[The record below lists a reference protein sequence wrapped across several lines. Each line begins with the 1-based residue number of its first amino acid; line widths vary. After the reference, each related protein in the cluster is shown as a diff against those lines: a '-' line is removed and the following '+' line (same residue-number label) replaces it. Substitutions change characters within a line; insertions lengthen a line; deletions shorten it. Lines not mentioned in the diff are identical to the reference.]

1 MALNKNDK
9 ENIKQTAKETS
20 IIVED
25 ALRSISSQVGD
36 IFRDALNNTSTFSKT
51 LTRDIQGGLNSLAK
65 STDVIEKNLTKLT
78 KGELTRAEVNKQ
90 IEARKIKL
98 QSIEKQLEIA
108 SRNNLGNTKHLNEEL
123 AKTQAY
129 EAEIVKALESQAAEA
144 DKIDKSIGSLGA
156 ATEGLSKGLQKA
168 GLGAL
173 DTQLG
178 LSKALASTK
187 EMVAK
192 NEGNISNLEASRHL
206 TKEITKNITNSVDP
220 AALVTL
226 AFKELVNALSKT
238 DKLAGDTAKAFNM
251 SYSDALALNT
261 QLTQTAALTGDAAVN
276 TKGLNE
282 SVIAVGKSLGSNAIL
297 NEKDLITFTKLRE
310 QAGYTND
317 ELIGI
322 EKISLVNGKTL
333 KDNTSEILGA
343 AEAYASRNKL
353 VVNEKDILKEVSK
366 TSAAIKLSLGG
377 SAAAVAEAVVKAK
390 QFGLNLEQAEKI
402 ASGLLNFESSI
413 TNELEAELL
422 TGKNL
427 NFERARFL
435 ALNNDIAGAAEEIA
449 KQVGT
454 SADFANMNRIQQE
467 AIAKAAGMERNELAQ
482 SLMDRE
488 ALAALSETEGATAQE
503 KFNNLVKQVG
513 LEKAKKQL
521 GNDQLANQ
529 FAQQSIAE
537 RYNNTIEKLREIF
550 VSLAEPILQ
559 ILSPFM
565 DLLNV
570 ILPGITA
577 ALNVILIPIKFLGES
592 IKAIVDYFHTGNMA
606 LTDMGKLLIG
616 ILGTYTLIKGIQFA
630 ITANQMAQGSLAA
643 RALITEKGTLAVLVA
658 QAVAKAIG
666 NPIAALAGLAIAG
679 TIGAAIYSNVKSV
692 DDAQI
697 SPDGGLMVSGKKGTY
712 SLDPN
717 DTVVAGTNLGR
728 SPSSPSSTDIPML
741 NHLEKMN
748 ATLNAIL
755 NKEGVALFDTT
766 RGGTA
771 FGMGTYKVT

>member
-1 MALNKNDK
+1 
-9 ENIKQTAKETS
+9 
-20 IIVED
+20 
-25 ALRSISSQVGD
+25 
-36 IFRDALNNTSTFSKT
+36 
-51 LTRDIQGGLNSLAK
+51 
-65 STDVIEKNLTKLT
+65 
-78 KGELTRAEVNKQ
+78 
-90 IEARKIKL
+90 
-98 QSIEKQLEIA
+98 
-108 SRNNLGNTKHLNEEL
+108 
-123 AKTQAY
+123 
-129 EAEIVKALESQAAEA
+129 
-144 DKIDKSIGSLGA
+144 
-156 ATEGLSKGLQKA
+156 
-168 GLGAL
+168 
-173 DTQLG
+173 
-178 LSKALASTK
+178 
-187 EMVAK
+187 MVAE
-192 NEGNISNLEASRHL
+192 NEGNVSNLEASRHL
-206 TKEITKNITNSVDP
+206 TKEITKNITKSVDP
-220 AALVTL
+220 TALIAL
-226 AFKELVNALSKT
+226 AFKELVDALGKT

-343 AEAYASRNKL
+343 AEAYAARNKL
-353 VVNEKDILKEVSK
+353 VVNEKDVLREVSK

-390 QFGLNLEQAEKI
+390 QFGLNLEQADKI
-402 ASGLLNFESSI
+402 ASGLLNFEQSI
-413 TNELEAELL
+413 TSELEAELL

-537 RYNNTIEKLREIF
+537 RYNNTIEKLREVF

-559 ILSPFM
+559 IVSPLV

-570 ILPGITA
+570 VLPGITA
-577 ALNVILIPIKFLGES
+577 ALNFILIPVKFLGEGV
-592 IKAIVDYFHTGNMA
+592 KAFVDFLHTGNMA
-606 LTDMGKLLIG
+606 LTDMGKLLGG
-616 ILGTYTLIKGIQFA
+616 IVGTYLLIKGIQFA
-630 ITANQMAQGSLAA
+630 ITASQMVQGSLAA
-643 RALITEKGTLAVLVA
+643 RALITEKGTLAVLAA

-679 TIGAAIYSNVKSV
+679 TVGAAIYSSAKSV

-717 DTVVAGTNLGR
+717 DTVVAGTGLGKT
-728 SPSSPSSTDIPML
+728 SSSPSNDIPML
-741 NHLEKMN
+741 NNMEKMN
-748 ATLNAIL
+748 ATLTAIL
-755 NKEGVALFDTT
+755 NKEGIALFDVT

-771 FGMGTYKVT
+771 TGMGTYKVT

>member
-9 ENIKQTAKETS
+9 EDIKRAAKETS

-36 IFRDALNNTSTFSKT
+36 IFRDALNNTSNFSKT

-123 AKTQAY
+123 TKTQAY
-129 EAEIVKALESQAAEA
+129 EAEIVKALEAQAAEA

-178 LSKALASTK
+178 LGKALASTK

-192 NEGNISNLEASRHL
+192 NEGNVSNLEASRHL

-220 AALVTL
+220 AALITL

-261 QLTQTAALTGDAAVN
+261 QLTQTAALTGDAAIN

-353 VVNEKDILKEVSK
+353 VVNEKDVLREVSK

-377 SAAAVAEAVVKAK
+377 SAEAVAEAVVKAK
-390 QFGLNLEQAEKI
+390 QFGLNLEQADKI

-454 SADFANMNRIQQE
+454 SADFAKMNRIQQE
-467 AIAKAAGMERNELAQ
+467 SIAKAAGMERNELAQ

-537 RYNNTIEKLREIF
+537 RYNNTLEKLREVF

-559 ILSPFM
+559 IVSPLM
-565 DLLNV
+565 DLLNAV
-570 ILPGITA
+570 LPGITA
-577 ALNVILIPIKFLGES
+577 ALNFILIPVKFLGES
-592 IKAIVDYFHTGNMA
+592 IKSIVDLFHTGNIELA
-606 LTDMGKLLIG
+606 DFGKLAVG
-616 ILGTYTLIKGIQFA
+616 IAGTLTLIKGIQLASIA
-630 ITANQMAQGSLAA
+630 IQRESTVAAVA
-643 RALITEKGTLAVLVA
+643 RATVEKNKLAVLTA
-658 QAVAKAIG
+658 EAIALAIA
-666 NPIAALAGLAIAG
+666 NPIPALAGLALAG

-692 DDAQI
+692 EDAQI

-717 DTVVAGTNLGR
+717 DTVVAGTNLGG
-728 SPSSPSSTDIPML
+728 SSSSSSTDIPML

>member
-9 ENIKQTAKETS
+9 EDIKRAAKETS

-36 IFRDALNNTSTFSKT
+36 IFRDALNNTSNFSKT

-123 AKTQAY
+123 TKTQAY
-129 EAEIVKALESQAAEA
+129 EAEIVKALEAQATEA

-178 LSKALASTK
+178 LGKALASTK

-192 NEGNISNLEASRHL
+192 NEGNVSNLEASRHL
-206 TKEITKNITNSVDP
+206 TKEITKNITESVDP
-220 AALVTL
+220 AALITF

-353 VVNEKDILKEVSK
+353 VVNEKDVLREVSK

-377 SAAAVAEAVVKAK
+377 SAEAVAEAVVKAK
-390 QFGLNLEQAEKI
+390 QFGLNLEQADKI

-454 SADFANMNRIQQE
+454 SADFAKMNRIQQE
-467 AIAKAAGMERNELAQ
+467 SIAKAAGMERNELAQ

-537 RYNNTIEKLREIF
+537 RYNNTLEKLREVF

-559 ILSPFM
+559 IVSPLM
-565 DLLNV
+565 DLLNAV
-570 ILPGITA
+570 LPGITA
-577 ALNVILIPIKFLGES
+577 SLNLILIPIKFLGEG
-592 IKAIVDYFHTGNMA
+592 IKSIVDYFHTGNMELA
-606 LTDMGKLLIG
+606 DMGKLLLG
-616 ILGTYTLIKGIQFA
+616 IAGTYTLIKGIQLA
-630 ITANQMAQGSLAA
+630 SVAAQNQQTVAAAATAAVEKNKLTILAA
-643 RALITEKGTLAVLVA
+643 E
-658 QAVAKAIG
+658 AVAWAIA
-666 NPIAALAGLAIAG
+666 NPFTALAGLALAG
-679 TIGAAIYSNVKSV
+679 TIGTAIYSKVKSV
-692 DDAQI
+692 EDAQI

-717 DTVVAGTNLGR
+717 DTVVAGTNLGG
-728 SPSSPSSTDIPML
+728 SSSSSSTDIPML